1 MSRTGFIHDASL
13 LAVGTAALIA
23 SSAALAAQPADGNDV
38 FAQFRNVVIVNA
50 PAAASTT
57 AASQGGM
64 RAYIDASGA
73 LRQPTTEEMQAA
85 AAESR
90 QTSSLRRAAPEAL
103 ATKIS
108 ADGTVEQALD
118 ESTLQYTV
126 VSRQADGSLAEICVT
141 GPDQAA
147 EALKNGSHVK
157 AATQKGLLNVR

>member
-1 MSRTGFIHDASL
+1 MSRTGFIQDASL
-13 LAVGTAALIA
+13 LALGTAALIA
-23 SSAALAAQPADGNDV
+23 SSAALAAQPSDDV
-38 FAQFRNVVIVNA
+38 FARFKNVVIVNA
-50 PAAASTT
+50 PSAAPAAAP
-57 AASQGGM
+57 SQGGM

-90 QTSSLRRAAPEAL
+90 QTSGLRRAATEAS
-103 ATKIS
+103 ATRVS

-118 ESTLQYTV
+118 ESSLQYTV
-126 VSRQADGSLAEICVT
+126 VTRQDDGTLAEICVT

-147 EALKNGSHVK
+147 EALKNGSLVK